1 MSNPFHA
8 QNECFHSEIPLHLLT
23 LSRHQPHWTLFLTRL
38 SELWGPEI
46 HLRWVETPKQALE
59 TLGEIR
65 VDAVV
70 IGELGDSWSHSAAT
84 LREIVLAFQTLD
96 SPTVLV
102 ALLPVPDD
110 QLQAELLARRCTVCV
125 SPRMW
130 DSPILPLVLVQA
142 LADQQCRLELQRL
155 STAHQR
161 RLQRDQ
167 SDVAA
172 LLRLQQDLIESLQE
186 APSTG
191 SSRWEKRYDGLLRS
205 AILSGPQPYASEIAA
220 LVSELA
226 TRRFSPRDVLA
237 WHVHR
242 LQAVTA
248 DSWGRVSP
256 HLLARANLLALEV
269 LAQLGE
275 QYRQLESISR
285 QHDLPCSS

>member
-1 MSNPFHA
+1 M
-8 QNECFHSEIPLHLLT
+8 T
-23 LSRHQPHWTLFLTRL
+23 
-38 SELWGPEI
+38 
-46 HLRWVETPKQALE
+46 WVETPKDALE
-59 TLGEIR
+59 TLGEMR

-70 IGELGDSWSHSAAT
+70 IGELGDCWIRSAAM
-84 LREIVLAFQTLD
+84 LREFVSAYQMLD
-96 SPTVLV
+96 SSTVLV

-110 QLQAELLARRCTVCV
+110 QLQAELHAYHCAVCV

-130 DSPILPLVLVQA
+130 DSPILPQMLVQA

-155 STAHQR
+155 STVHQK

-172 LLRLQQDLIESLQE
+172 LLRLQQELIESLQE
-186 APSTG
+186 SPSPG
-191 SSRWEKRYDGLLRS
+191 SSRWEERYDGLLRC
-205 AILSGPQPYASEIAA
+205 AILSGPQRYASEIAA

-226 TRRFSPRDVLA
+226 SQGFSPRDVLA

-242 LQAVTA
+242 LQALA
-248 DSWGRVSP
+248 SDSWGRASQ

-275 QYRQLESISR
+275 QYRQLRSIDR
-285 QHDLPCSS
+285 EHDLPCSS